1 MKNEIVS
8 AKDTEED
15 PAGRVTSDNR
25 QWFSPLHSRS
35 VFLFLLLLIPI
46 ISLFSQGLGVGS
58 GVTYSRDGARFSGTV
73 AKLTI
78 GEKETMTTLTQTGKG
93 VKFFM
98 REIRRIERTGEKWK
112 VTPVWSYTENSYD
125 VFRFTWIN
133 GQSQLLA
140 IAQWPVWDISLS
152 DGSMAAN
159 LWLEKLEWI
168 EMGTTAVSTNTGL
181 ALTAQVEYKLNE
193 EVITGTITGIAGS
206 YATSPVTCM
215 TEKGARVT
223 LMLKDIRSI
232 TRLNRTAKITP
243 SWSYTQSTYP
253 LFEVVRTTGQTI
265 TLAFAGWPVFDIAAA
280 DGSTRNAQWLDKM
293 EYIRVL

>member
-1 MKNEIVS
+1 MKNEILS

-15 PAGRVTSDNR
+15 PVCRVDSVSR
-25 QWFSPLHSRS
+25 QCLSPFHTVC
-35 VFLFLLLLIPI
+35 VFFFLLLLFPA

-58 GVTYSRDGARFSGTV
+58 GVTYSKEGIRFSGTV
-73 AKLTI
+73 VKLTI
-78 GEKETMTTLTQTGKG
+78 GEKETLTTLTQTGKS

-98 REIRRIERTGEKWK
+98 REIQRIERTGEKWK
-112 VTPVWSYTENSYD
+112 VTPSWSYTESSYQ
-125 VFRFTWIN
+125 VYRFTWIN

-140 IAQWPVWDISLS
+140 IYQWPVWDISLS
-152 DGSMAAN
+152 DGSLAAN

-168 EMGTTAVSTNTGL
+168 EMGTTAVSTNAGL
-181 ALTAQVEYKLNE
+181 AVAAQVQYKLNG
-193 EVITGTITGIAGS
+193 EVINGTITRIAGS
-206 YATSPVTCM
+206 LATSPVTCM
-215 TEKGARVT
+215 TEKGARIT

-243 SWSYTQSTYP
+243 SWSYTESTYP

-265 TLAFAGWPVFDIAAA
+265 ILAFAEWPIFDIAAA
-280 DGSTRNAQWLDKM
+280 DGSTRNTQWLDKM

>member
-1 MKNEIVS
+1 MKNEILS

-15 PAGRVTSDNR
+15 PVCRVTSVSR
-25 QWFSPLHSRS
+25 QCFSPFQA
-35 VFLFLLLLIPI
+35 VCIFFFLLLLFPA

-58 GVTYSRDGARFSGTV
+58 GVTYSKEGIRFSGTV
-73 AKLTI
+73 VKLTI
-78 GEKETMTTLTQTGKG
+78 GEKETLTTLTQTGKA

-98 REIRRIERTGEKWK
+98 REIQRIERTGEKWK
-112 VTPVWSYTENSYD
+112 VTPSWSYTESSYE
-125 VFRFTWIN
+125 VYRFTWIN

-140 IAQWPVWDISLS
+140 IYQWPVWDISLS
-152 DGSMAAN
+152 DGSLAAN

-168 EMGTTAVSTNTGL
+168 EMGTTAVSTNAGL
-181 ALTAQVEYKLNE
+181 AVAAQVQYKLNG
-193 EVITGTITGIAGS
+193 EVINGTITGIAGS
-206 YATSPVTCM
+206 LATSPVTCM
-215 TEKGARVT
+215 TEKGARIT

-265 TLAFAGWPVFDIAAA
+265 TLAFAEWPIFDIAAA
-280 DGSTRNAQWLDKM
+280 DGSTRNTQWLDKM